1 MDGNASVDVTG
12 STLTITPDLDFN
24 GDILV
29 DVSVSDGVLTD
40 TNSFTLS
47 VLPVNDAPVLT
58 DIPDQSIDEDTV
70 FTYTLTAT
78 DVDDLELLYSTT
90 VDGNASVDVTG
101 STLTITPDLDFNGDI
116 LVDVSVS
123 DGVLTDTN
131 SFTLSV
137 LPVNDAP
144 VLTDIPD
151 QSIDEDTVFTYTLT
165 ATDVDDT
172 RIIIQRNSGW

>member
-1 MDGNASVDVTG
+1 M
-12 STLTITPDLDFN
+12 I
-24 GDILV
+24 
-29 DVSVSDGVLTD
+29 
-40 TNSFTLS
+40 
-47 VLPVNDAPVLT
+47 
-58 DIPDQSIDEDTV
+58 
-70 FTYTLTAT
+70 
-78 DVDDLELLYSTT
+78 LELLYSAT

-165 ATDVDDT
+165 ATDVDD
-172 RIIIQRNSGW
+172 